1 MKQVFT
7 LAVYGTFKDGDVRIK
22 IFMSPTTEQF
32 RFQNIL
38 VEAGYDCKLFSIN
51 DTDLEVKS

>member
-22 IFMSPTTEQF
+22 IFMSPSTEQF
-32 RFQNIL
+32 RFQNTL
-38 VEAGYDCKLFSIN
+38 VGAGYDCKLFSIN
-51 DTDLEVKS
+51 DTDLEVE